1 VYTPKGDR
9 AWGIIEGLKAIV
21 ADKLRAK
28 SSALATQA
36 QKSSQQRALPQA
48 QGSAA
53 QQQISSSS
61 SSPGSG
67 PTRSIR
73 MVRS

>member
-9 AWGIIEGLKAIV
+9 ASGIVEGLKAIV

-28 SSALATQA
+28 SSALAAQA
-36 QKSSQQRALPQA
+36 QKSSQQRTL
-48 QGSAA
+48 A
-53 QQQISSSS
+53 QQQGGAPQQISSSSS